1 MHTMARMAACG
12 LLIAVLGTACTYP
25 GPVAPSTLPLPG
37 KYVELGPLDEV
48 SECGYTFLGI
58 RFGNPAPVYDTIQ
71 KMIQARGGNA
81 LINVDSGS
89 YYYHLLIVA
98 ADCYEIR
105 GVVVKSAQ

>member
-1 MHTMARMAACG
+1 M
-12 LLIAVLGTACTYP
+12 
-25 GPVAPSTLPLPG
+25 PLHG

-71 KMIQARGGNA
+71 KMIQSRGGNA

-89 YYYHLLIVA
+89 YYYNLLIVA
-98 ADCYEIR
+98 ADCYELR
-105 GVVVKSAQ
+105 GIVVKSAQ

>member
-1 MHTMARMAACG
+1 MHTMAGMAACG
-12 LLIAVLGTACTYP
+12 LLVAVLATACTYP
-25 GPVAPSTLPLPG
+25 GPVAPSTMPLPG

-89 YYYHLLIVA
+89 YYYHLLILA

-105 GVVVKSAQ
+105 GIVVKSAQ